1 MSRVR
6 VRNVSIP
13 LDGFSTGEG
22 QSVAAIVQQRRN
34 RKTAEA

>member
-6 VRNVSIP
+6 VHNVSIP
-13 LDGFSTGEG
+13 LDGFGTGEG
-22 QSVAAIVQQRRN
+22 RGVAAIVQQRRN

>member
-6 VRNVSIP
+6 VHNVCIP
-13 LDGFSTGEG
+13 LDGLGTGEG
-22 QSVAAIVQQRRN
+22 QGVAAIVQQRRN